1 MTLDDLITV
10 VEATGFTVHWAQL
23 SRSSGYYDATTK
35 TIWLANSLDSTP
47 RFAISVL
54 AHEFAHALEG
64 HDGPQPMAVER
75 RCDEIAARIIIDPE
89 AYAEAERLH
98 GGYNKAALAEELG
111 VASFI
116 VSAYR
121 RAMEKAA

>member
-1 MTLDDLITV
+1 MTLDELISV
-10 VEATGFTVHWAQL
+10 VEATGFTVAWGAFRQ
-23 SRSSGYYDATTK
+23 SNGGYHSPTR
-35 TIWLANSLDSTP
+35 TIWLDQTLDHTP
-47 RFAISVL
+47 RRAVSVL

-64 HDGPQPMAVER
+64 HDGIQPRAIER
-75 RCDEIAARIIIDPE
+75 RCDEIAARILIDPE

-98 GGYNKAALAEELG
+98 GYNKAAIAEELG

-121 RAMEKAA
+121 RCMERAA